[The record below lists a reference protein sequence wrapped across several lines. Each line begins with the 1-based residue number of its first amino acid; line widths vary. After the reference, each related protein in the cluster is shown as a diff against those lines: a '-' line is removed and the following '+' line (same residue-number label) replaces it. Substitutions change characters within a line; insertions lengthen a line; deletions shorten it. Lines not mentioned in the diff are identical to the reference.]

1 MAFTMSKTLNNG
13 VEIPV
18 LGLGVF
24 ESASATRDAVRF
36 ALETGYRHIDTAKFY
51 GNEQDVFQGI
61 VDSNIPRKEVFVTT
75 KIWNDD
81 MRAHNQREVIEQ
93 SIENLGG
100 DYIDMLLI
108 RLKMFLLKLGKLW
121 KNITKKVV
129 SEQSV

>member
-36 ALETGYRHIDTAKFY
+36 ALENGYRHIDTAKFY

-75 KIWNDD
+75 KSGMMICV
-81 MRAHNQREVIEQ
+81 RIISVK
-93 SIENLGG
+93 
-100 DYIDMLLI
+100 LLNKV
-108 RLKMFLLKLGKLW
+108 LKTSAG
-121 KNITKKVV
+121 ITLICF
-129 SEQSV
+129 